1 MADKPENSIRF
12 SADVDSTPERVVEV
26 AKMFKAVLASA
37 ADDEPTGTVTMTV
50 ANREMVATLNPR
62 DPAALVAVSRIS
74 DYLSS
79 PARAAQSEEGRSVL
93 TKVRDFCRTLPL
105 DSRFEYKN
113 APALTLDEEY
123 WEEVSKALGD
133 DFASPGIEEETFIY
147 GRVSSVSETGKVKLN
162 LEDGSKHTF
171 KASEELTNTSARL
184 FKRDVYAQ
192 VTFTHQS
199 GIKKAGELMS
209 ITGTKK
215 DGGVIDA
222 FEGLQRSLHKS
233 GTSVTTD
240 WLKD

>member
-12 SADVDSTPERVVEV
+12 SADVDSTPERVLAI
-26 AKMFKAVLASA
+26 AKMFKDVLATA

-62 DPAALVAVSRIS
+62 DPAALMTVSRLS

-79 PARAAQSEEGRSVL
+79 PARAAQSEAGRSIL

-105 DSRFEYKN
+105 DSKFEYKK
-113 APALTLDEEY
+113 APALILDEEY
-123 WEEVSKALGD
+123 WEQVSMALGD
-133 DFASPGIEEETFIY
+133 DFASPGIEEETFVY
-147 GRVSSVSETGKVKLN
+147 ARVSSVAETGKVKLN
-162 LEDGSKHTF
+162 LDGINHTF

-209 ITGTKK
+209 ITGTKR
-215 DGGVIDA
+215 DGDVIDA
-222 FEGLQRSLHKS
+222 FEGLRASLHKN
-233 GTSVTTD
+233 GISVTTD